1 MENKKIRVAITHGDT
16 NGIGYEMI
24 FKTFAAPE
32 MLELCTP
39 IIYGSPKLAA
49 YHSKAL
55 NLQANFTI
63 IAKAQDAVDNRVNL
77 LTCFE
82 EDVKVEFGK
91 ATQESGE
98 AALKALD
105 YAMTD
110 FRTGLYDVLVCAPI
124 HPDNIKVVGTPFKEL
139 THYIETCLG
148 DGHTALNLYLN
159 DYLRIAIATNHIEMK
174 DIAKSL
180 SKEKLVAQITTLHHT
195 LERDLRISLPRI
207 AVLSLNP
214 TANGEEENTIIKP
227 AIEEL
232 EKNGIY
238 AFGPFAADNFFCE
251 NQYAQFD
258 AVMAMYHDQGIIP
271 LKTLVASDNILAISG
286 LPIICTAPALSPR
299 YEDAGKNIADENPLR
314 QAIYQATDIFRNRK
328 HFDEPLTNPL
338 RKLYHDKREDSDKAR
353 FSNKRKEQEP
363 K

>member
-1 MENKKIRVAITHGDT
+1 MENKKIRIAITHGDT

-24 FKTFAAPE
+24 FKTFATPE

-49 YHSKAL
+49 YHSKTL

-63 IAKAQDAVDNRVNL
+63 IARAQDAADNRVNL

-82 EDVKVEFGK
+82 EDVKVDFGK
-91 ATQESGE
+91 ETKESGE

-105 YAMTD
+105 RAMTD
-110 FRTGLYDVLVCAPI
+110 FRAGLYDVLVCAPI
-124 HPDNIKVVGTPFKEL
+124 SNHNIEIVGTPFKEL

-148 DGHTALNLYLN
+148 EGHKALKLYSN
-159 DYLRIAIATNHIEMK
+159 DYLRIAIATNNVEMK
-174 DIAKSL
+174 NISKHL
-180 SKEKLVAQITTLHHT
+180 SKETLIEQITTLHHT

-207 AVLSLNP
+207 AVLSFNP
-214 TANGEEENTIIKP
+214 TANGEEEKNIIKP

-232 EKNGIY
+232 EKKGIY
-238 AFGPFAADNFFCE
+238 AFGPFAADHFFCE

-271 LKTLVASDNILAISG
+271 LKTLVASDNILTISG
-286 LPIICTAPALSPR
+286 MPIICTAPAVSPR
-299 YEDAGKNIADENPLR
+299 YEDAGKNITDETPLR
-314 QAIYQATDIFRNRK
+314 KAVYQAIDICRNRK
-328 HFDEPLTNPL
+328 NFDEPFANPL
-338 RKLYHDKREDSDKAR
+338 QKLYHDKRDDSDKGR
-353 FSNKRKEQEP
+353 LGNRRKEQ
-363 K
+363 